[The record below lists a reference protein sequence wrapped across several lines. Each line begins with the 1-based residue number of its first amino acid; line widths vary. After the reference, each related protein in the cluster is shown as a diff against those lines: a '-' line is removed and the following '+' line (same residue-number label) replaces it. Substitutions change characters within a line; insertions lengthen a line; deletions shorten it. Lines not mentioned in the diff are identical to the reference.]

1 MATTGTATGACP
13 VHAGFDPFAPR
24 YLADPY
30 PELARLPAAFH
41 ATELGMWVLTRY
53 ADIDAVFRDP
63 HTFSAAITQDPIFPL
78 TEAARTEL
86 GPNFPLPKTMSN
98 ANPPVHTRIR
108 RFNLQAFSARRT
120 AVLEPMV
127 RAAAEQLIDQ
137 LPGGEPFD
145 LVAGLSY
152 PLPAVMI
159 FTLIGFPAEDTELL
173 KSWCGNRMAFSWGH
187 PTPAEQLDIA
197 GNMRR
202 YWDYCAQFVQTRIG
216 EPRDDFTSD
225 LARIHREDPEQ
236 LSELEITSVV
246 YGLSFAGHETTT
258 NLTSNAVRRLL
269 ENREQW
275 DALCGDPSLIP
286 NAVEEVLRFDTSV
299 ISWRRVTTKPV
310 HIGGVDIPAG
320 AKVLLLLGGTG
331 RDAARFADPE
341 RFDMRREDAG
351 RHLAFGKGVHFCLGA
366 PLARMEARIVLELL
380 TAAAPDLELVPD
392 QCFDFP
398 ANVSFRGPQQL
409 WLRRAP
415 GSVDDPLRIG
425 TQSKAVRPHPEES
438 R

>member
-1 MATTGTATGACP
+1 MATTETATGACP
-13 VHAGFDPFAPR
+13 HHVGFDPFDPE

-30 PELARLPAAFH
+30 PELGQLPTVCFAAG
-41 ATELGMWVLTRY
+41 LGMWVLRRY
-53 ADIDAVFRDP
+53 ADIEAVFRDP
-63 HTFSAAITQDPIFPL
+63 QTFSAAIVQDPMFPL

-98 ANPPVHTRIR
+98 ADPPVHTRIR
-108 RFNLQAFSARRT
+108 RLNLQAFSARRT
-120 AVLEPMV
+120 AALEPRV
-127 RAAAEQLIDQ
+127 RAAAEQLINKLSSD
-137 LPGGEPFD
+137 EPFD

-152 PLPAVMI
+152 PLPAFMI

-187 PTPAEQLDIA
+187 PTPAEQVEIA

-202 YWDYCAQFVQTRIG
+202 YWDYCTEFVRSRIA

-225 LARIHREDPEQ
+225 LVRVHLTDPAQ
-236 LSELEITSVV
+236 MSALEITSVI

-275 DALCGDPSLIP
+275 AALCADPSLIP
-286 NAVEEVLRFDTSV
+286 NAVEEVLRYDTSV
-299 ISWRRVTTKPV
+299 ISWRRITTKPV
-310 HIGGVDIPAG
+310 QIGGGDIPAG
-320 AKVLLLLGGTG
+320 AKLLLLLCGTG
-331 RDAARFADPE
+331 RDAERFADPA
-341 RFDMRREDAG
+341 RFDVHREDAG
-351 RHLAFGKGVHFCLGA
+351 RHLAFGKGTHFCLGA

-392 QCFDFP
+392 QHLDFP
-398 ANVSFRGPQQL
+398 PNVSFRGPQQL
-409 WLRRAP
+409 WLRR
-415 GSVDDPLRIG
+415 SVEV
-425 TQSKAVRPHPEES
+425 S
-438 R
+438 